1 MPTWPTLT
9 DIVPPAGVLPGHAWA
24 EPADG
29 DPDVVDLTGPWRFRL
44 TPTAAGLPAADA
56 GADWPTIPV
65 PAHWQLEGHGSPA
78 YTNVIYPIPVDP
90 PHVPSENPTGEYR
103 REFDVPAAWLAEGRV
118 VLRFEGVDSWFSVH
132 VGGVQVATSSGS
144 RLPTEVDVTDAVRA
158 GANLLSVRVHQWSAM
173 TYVEDQ
179 DQWWMSGIFR
189 PVRLIHRRPGDV
201 TDWRVRADYDHETG
215 TGTLAVQVPG
225 RPDAR
230 IVVAELGI
238 DVPAGSSATVPVE
251 PWSAE
256 HPRLYD
262 LEIRTATA
270 TRRLRAGFRTVD
282 VRDGVLRVNG
292 APVVLRGVNRHE
304 FEPRTGRAVSPE
316 VMLQDVLL
324 MKQHHVNAVRTSHYP
339 PDPRFLDLCD
349 EHGLYVVDENDL
361 ETHGFE
367 LLGWRRNPTD
377 DEQWRDVLV
386 DRVTRM
392 VRRDAHHPS
401 IVLWSLGNEAGTGR
415 NVRAM
420 ADAVRALDGSRPVH
434 YEPDLACADVDVYS
448 RMYASPEEVELIG
461 QGLEDPLPD
470 ATADARRRA
479 LPFVL
484 CEYAHAMGN
493 GPGLL
498 ADYDRLFDTY
508 PRIAGGFVWEWI
520 DHGIATTDADG
531 RELYGY
537 GGDFGERLHDGTFI
551 ADGLLLPDRT
561 PSPGLVELAATFEPV
576 RLEPTA
582 DGVRVRNRW
591 AFTSTAGV
599 EIGWVVEADG
609 EQVAAGVLDAPVV
622 AAGGSVELLRPAEVG
637 RALAAVPDG
646 PAVWWTVTA
655 RPAVAGAG
663 SGAVPAT
670 VGRVQQ
676 LLRVAASL
684 PARGT
689 SRPAPR
695 VAPDADGTTVG
706 PLALRAD
713 GAPVRLGG
721 LTIADLRLDA
731 WRAPTDN
738 DRVSST
744 GGVADA
750 ELWRQAGLDRL
761 EQALRTVDVR
771 DDAVVV
777 DGRVAGAG
785 TDCGFGVR
793 YTWSAPDER
802 TVDLRLDVTP
812 EGRWPGGV
820 ARLGLLLV
828 LADPAAAAAD
838 VAWLGSGPGEAY
850 EDSRRAVSLG
860 RWSATVA
867 DLQTRYT
874 HPQENGARRDVR
886 RAELGLSDGRLV
898 VEAGPS
904 TLGTRALDA
913 VELSVRPWSD
923 HALAAAAHPHELTP
937 DGNLWVHLDLAQ
949 HGLGTAACGPGV
961 ARAARLDATPAV
973 LRLRFTSF
981 GAPA

>member
-24 EPADG
+24 EPEAE

-56 GADWPTIPV
+56 GADWPTIRV

-90 PHVPSENPTGEYR
+90 PRVPAANPTGEYR
-103 REFDVPAAWLAEGRV
+103 REIEVPAAWLAEGRV

-144 RLPTEVDVTDAVRA
+144 RLPTEVDVTDAVRP
-158 GANLLSVRVHQWSAM
+158 GANLLAVRVHQWSAM

-189 PVRLIHRRPGDV
+189 PVRLIHRRPGAV
-201 TDWRVRADYDHETG
+201 TDWRVRADYDHAAG
-215 TGTLAVQVPG
+215 TGTLAVEVPG
-225 RPDAR
+225 CPDAR
-230 IVVAELGI
+230 VVVAELGI
-238 DVPAGSSATVPVE
+238 DVPAGAAVTVPVE

-262 LEIRTATA
+262 LEIRTAAA
-270 TRRLRAGFRTVD
+270 TRRLRTGFRTVD

-367 LLGWRRNPTD
+367 LLGWRQNPTD

-392 VRRDAHHPS
+392 VRRDAHHPA

-415 NVRAM
+415 NVGAM
-420 ADAVRALDGSRPVH
+420 ADAVRALDASRPVH
-434 YEPDLACADVDVYS
+434 YEPDLDGAHVDVYS

-470 ATADARRRA
+470 AAADARRRA
-479 LPFVL
+479 MPFVL

-508 PRIAGGFVWEWI
+508 PRVAGGFVWEWI
-520 DHGIATTDADG
+520 DHGIATTDAGG
-531 RELYGY
+531 REFYGY

-576 RLEPTA
+576 RLEPTG

-591 AFTSTAGV
+591 AFTSTAAV
-599 EIGWVVEADG
+599 ELGWVVEADG
-609 EQVAAGVLDAPVV
+609 ERVAAGVLDAPVV
-622 AAGGSVELLRPAEVG
+622 AAGGSVEVPRPGEVD
-637 RALAAVPDG
+637 RAVAGVPDG

-670 VGRVQQ
+670 VGRAQQ
-676 LLRVAASL
+676 VLRAAAPLVARPGD
-684 PARGT
+684 PALVR
-689 SRPAPR
+689 S
-695 VAPDADGTTVG
+695 DAAGTTVG
-706 PLALRAD
+706 PVALRAD
-713 GAPVRLGG
+713 GTPARLGG
-721 LTIADLRLDA
+721 LTVTALRLDA

-738 DRVSST
+738 DRASNLGLVP
-744 GGVADA
+744 DA
-750 ELWRQAGLDRL
+750 ELWERAGLDRL

-771 DDAVVV
+771 HDAVTVA
-777 DGRVAGAG
+777 GRVAGAG

-793 YTWSAPDER
+793 YTWSAPDAR
-802 TVDLRLDVTP
+802 TVDLEVEATP

-828 LADPAAAAAD
+828 LADPAAADAGVD
-838 VAWLGSGPGEAY
+838 WLGSGPGEAY
-850 EDSRRAVSLG
+850 EDSRRAVALG

-886 RAELGLSDGRLV
+886 RAGLGLTGGRLV
-898 VEAGPS
+898 VEAGTS
-904 TLGTRALDA
+904 TLGGRTLDT
-913 VELSVRPWSD
+913 VELSVRPWGD
-923 HALAAAAHPHELTP
+923 HALADAAHPHELAE

-961 ARAARLDATPAV
+961 ARPARLDATPAV
-973 LRLRFTSF
+973 IRLRFTT
-981 GAPA
+981 G